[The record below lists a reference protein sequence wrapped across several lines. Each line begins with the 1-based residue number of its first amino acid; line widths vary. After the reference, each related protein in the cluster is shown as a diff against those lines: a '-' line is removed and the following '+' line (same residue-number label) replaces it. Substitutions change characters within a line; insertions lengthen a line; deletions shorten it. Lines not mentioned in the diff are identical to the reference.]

1 MQGRKR
7 SEDRKCRQ
15 LNKCCCKGRKE
26 MGQQLGFRICFF
38 KMGVFLYIDENDL
51 EKGKIGDDA

>member
-1 MQGRKR
+1 M
-7 SEDRKCRQ
+7 ET
-15 LNKCCCKGRKE
+15 LEKCCCKGSKE

-51 EKGKIGDDA
+51 EKGKTGDDA

>member
-1 MQGRKR
+1 MQGR

-15 LNKCCCKGRKE
+15 LKKYCCKGSKE

-51 EKGKIGDDA
+51 EKGKTGDNA